1 MSSGFH
7 VDTAVS
13 SNHPKEV
20 RIEAFKPAMGGGLQI
35 GLEWVSKT
43 IRGQMGFNKNNN
55 KQEYVKGIEKK
66 AIINVQIVFA
76 KNLRI

>member
-20 RIEAFKPAMGGGLQI
+20 RIEAFKPAMGGSSNRS
-35 GLEWVSKT
+35 EDKWDSTK
-43 IRGQMGFNKNNN
+43 
-55 KQEYVKGIEKK
+55 
-66 AIINVQIVFA
+66 IITNR
-76 KNLRI
+76 NT

>member
-1 MSSGFH
+1 
-7 VDTAVS
+7 
-13 SNHPKEV
+13 
-20 RIEAFKPAMGGGLQI
+20 
-35 GLEWVSKT
+35 
-43 IRGQMGFNKNNN
+43 MGFNRNNN